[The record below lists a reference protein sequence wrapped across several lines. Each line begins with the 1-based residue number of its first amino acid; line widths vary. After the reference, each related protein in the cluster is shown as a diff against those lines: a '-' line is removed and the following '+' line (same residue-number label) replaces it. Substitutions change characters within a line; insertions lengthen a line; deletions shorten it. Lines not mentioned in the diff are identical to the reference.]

1 MENLKECPVCG
12 SQEIRQG
19 QQSGEARMFP
29 IKSIL
34 LNILKGGSN
43 VIAIICS
50 DCGHI
55 LSMKVE
61 NPEKFK

>member
-19 QQSGEARMFP
+19 QSGEGGLYPM
-29 IKSIL
+29 KSIL

-43 VIAIICS
+43 VIATICS